1 MEMRVLPNDIELDTV
16 FVDIHCIGKNPIGEG
31 IIINVNCK
39 DKSIYS
45 GIIDE
50 GFNKKIFEENKN

>member
-1 MEMRVLPNDIELDTV
+1 MEMRVLPKDIELDTV
-16 FVDIHCIGKNPIGEG
+16 FVDIHCIGKNPMGEG

-50 GFNKKIFEENKN
+50 GFNKKFLRKIK